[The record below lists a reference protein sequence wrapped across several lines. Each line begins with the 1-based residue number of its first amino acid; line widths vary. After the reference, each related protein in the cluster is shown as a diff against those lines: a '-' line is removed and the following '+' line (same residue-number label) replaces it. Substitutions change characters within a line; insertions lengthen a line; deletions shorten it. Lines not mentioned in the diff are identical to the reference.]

1 MRLDKYL
8 TDCFLGTRKE
18 AKTLIKKGLIK
29 VNDKIIIKEDHNINE
44 SIDIVTYNGNILKY
58 QRYYYYLLNKP
69 KGYICANQ
77 DDTHHVVMELFNNLP
92 KKLVEELL
100 IVGRLD
106 LDTEGMLIITN
117 DGNFVHTLT
126 SPNSHIE
133 KVYYVEYD
141 KELPDDAPTI
151 LENPVILKN
160 TTYLPSKLVIIDK
173 NQAYLTIKEGQFHQ
187 VKRMIHYL
195 GSDVTYLKR
204 VQIGNLKLPDNLP
217 IGKYIELTQ
226 NDLKLLIS

>member
-1 MRLDKYL
+1 
-8 TDCFLGTRKE
+8 
-18 AKTLIKKGLIK
+18 
-29 VNDKIIIKEDHNINE
+29 
-44 SIDIVTYNGNILKY
+44 
-58 QRYYYYLLNKP
+58 
-69 KGYICANQ
+69 
-77 DDTHHVVMELFNNLP
+77 MELFNNLP

-173 NQAYLTIKEGQFHQ
+173 NQAYLTIKEGQFNQ

-204 VQIGNLKLPDNLP
+204 VQIGNLKLPDDLP